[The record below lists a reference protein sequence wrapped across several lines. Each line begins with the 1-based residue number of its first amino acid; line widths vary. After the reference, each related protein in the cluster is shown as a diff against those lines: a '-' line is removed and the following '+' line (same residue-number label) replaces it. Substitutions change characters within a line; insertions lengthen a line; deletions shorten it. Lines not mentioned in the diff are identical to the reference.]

1 VSRLENLQQR
11 RWAQPPV
18 AIARRFFTVQGLDL
32 GALIALEL
40 FTTVLP
46 LVLIGYARAKKF
58 SADVFVGQVF
68 VDMIN
73 GTGTT
78 VARIHR
84 EFGRASGIEQ
94 VWNPVGLAGFL
105 VWGIP
110 MSLTVGRMFAAAWQR
125 PQYSVLQRVWRGVAW
140 FLAYL
145 LTAFVNEELLLVSDR
160 LLARPMLYLG
170 AGLVSMCFWGL
181 TPSIL
186 VPGIRPSRRLLFDA
200 GLPGAIVNV
209 LVLRGAVRIV
219 FPLLL
224 GGWDGFGPV
233 GVALTIMT
241 WCGALGVAWVAI
253 ACAGAV
259 ITERAWVRS
268 A

>member
-1 VSRLENLQQR
+1 VSRLEDLQER
-11 RWAQPPV
+11 RWAKPPV

-40 FTTVLP
+40 FTTVMP
-46 LVLIGYARAKKF
+46 LVLIGYARAKRF
-58 SADVFVGQVF
+58 SADVFVGSLF
-68 VDMIN
+68 ADMV
-73 GTGTT
+73 GADGRAA
-78 VARIHR
+78 ARIHR

-94 VWNPVGLAGFL
+94 VWNPIGLASFL

-110 MSLTVGRMFAAAWQR
+110 MSLTVGRMFAGAWQR
-125 PQYSVLQRVWRGVAW
+125 PQYSALQRIWRGGAW
-140 FLAYL
+140 FLLYL
-145 LTAFVNEELLLVSDR
+145 LTAFVNEELLLISHSA
-160 LLARPMLYLG
+160 LAQPPLFLG
-170 AGLVSMCFWGL
+170 AIIVSTCFWGL
-181 TPSIL
+181 TPTIL
-186 VPGIRPSRRLLFDA
+186 VPGVRPSWRLLIDA

-224 GGWDGFGPV
+224 SGWDGFGPV

-241 WCGALGVAWVAI
+241 WCGSLGVVWVVV

>member
-1 VSRLENLQQR
+1 M
-11 RWAQPPV
+11 
-18 AIARRFFTVQGLDL
+18 ARRFFGIQGLDL

-40 FTTVLP
+40 FTTVMP
-46 LVLIGYARAKKF
+46 LVLIGYARAKRF
-58 SADVFVGQVF
+58 SADVLVGTLF
-68 VDMIN
+68 VDMV
-73 GTGTT
+73 GADGRAA
-78 VARIHR
+78 ARIHR

-94 VWNPVGLAGFL
+94 VWNPIGLASFL

-125 PQYSVLQRVWRGVAW
+125 PQYSAVQRIWRGVAW
-140 FLAYL
+140 FLIYL
-145 LTAFVNEELLLVSDR
+145 FVAFVNEELLLISDR
-160 LLARPMLYLG
+160 ALAQPPLFLG
-170 AGLVSMCFWGL
+170 ALLVSMCFWGL
-181 TPSIL
+181 TPTIL
-186 VPGIRPSRRLLFDA
+186 VPGVKPSRRLLIDA

-209 LVLRGAVRIV
+209 LILRGVVRIV

-224 GGWDGFGPV
+224 SGWDGFGPV

-241 WCGALGVAWVAI
+241 WCGTLGVVWVAV

-259 ITERAWVRS
+259 LTERAWLQS